1 MVQVSLGGSR
11 NQIDMNMSERFA
23 SGGECG
29 QGDGMRS
36 VMCDA
41 HICNFVK
48 AVTAKILKK
57 KKKEEED

>member
-48 AVTAKILKK
+48 AVTAKIL
-57 KKKEEED
+57 